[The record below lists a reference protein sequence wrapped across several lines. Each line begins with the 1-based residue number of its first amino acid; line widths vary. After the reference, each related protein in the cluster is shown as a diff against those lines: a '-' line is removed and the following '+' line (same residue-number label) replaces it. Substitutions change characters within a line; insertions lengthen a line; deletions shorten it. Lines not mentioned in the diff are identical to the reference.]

1 MSKNL
6 ISKVMGIILPLFTT
20 VLGTYLLI
28 TIIGEGKGFYL
39 MIGILIVSS
48 WYAGYL
54 MLDKCKH
61 CKWNITLYFDWILS
75 IGIIRVSYTE
85 FVITLPFIALQIE
98 IREINTNRFTFKN
111 SLW

>member
-20 VLGTYLLI
+20 VLGVYLL
-28 TIIGEGKGFYL
+28 TTVKELGKGFDL
-39 MIGILIVSS
+39 MIWILIISS

-54 MLDKCKH
+54 LLDRCKH

-75 IGIIRVSYTE
+75 IGIVRVSSVE
-85 FVITLPFIALQIE
+85 FVIMLPFIALQFEIIE
-98 IREINTNRFTFKN
+98 TNTNRFTFKN